1 MNLSAQTNPPAVFV
15 PKPKIALERL
25 VETNLPPSPRGIM
38 QISKLLRDPNT
49 QPRRVVEAIGYE
61 PPLVARILRLANSPI
76 YSVNRKVTSIQG
88 AMAVIG
94 DRTLEELV
102 LVMLGSTTFSKQIST
117 SFLARKNWEHSLAV
131 AVASRG
137 IAEFLTLRGTD
148 EVFIC
153 GLLHDIG
160 KFMLLVH
167 DPDGFG
173 ALLQEHRDGDVL
185 RAEKDAYG
193 YDHSEIGALVAR
205 RWGLQEEVCY
215 VIRHHHSSTGAE
227 RAAIVSQVVE
237 SADMLAN
244 FKGYGL
250 RRVEAETLSAMES
263 LHLLNIGAEDLE
275 TVWTLI
281 SDEIEEAVRGYE

>member
-1 MNLSAQTNPPAVFV
+1 MNLSVQNNPPQVFV
-15 PKPKIALERL
+15 PKPKISLDKL

-102 LVMLGSTTFSKQIST
+102 MVILGSSTFSKQIAK

-131 AVASRG
+131 AITARG
-137 IAEFLTLRGTD
+137 LAEFLKLRGTE

-173 ALLQEHRDGDVL
+173 TLLQEHRDGDVL
-185 RAEKDAYG
+185 AAEKEAYG

-215 VIRHHHSSTGAE
+215 AIRHHHSSAGAE
-227 RAAIVSQVVE
+227 RAAIVSQVIE

-250 RRVEAETLSAMES
+250 RRVEPEALSTMDA
-263 LHLLNIGAEDLE
+263 LHLLSIGMDDLE
-275 TVWTLI
+275 TVWSLV
-281 SDEIEEAVRGYE
+281 SDEVAEAVRGYE